1 MSMAIIGGVAAV
13 GTAAAAGYGAYQNK
27 KNAEKMTDA
36 SKPNYRRDINQFVGG
51 IKDSMPRVL
60 GIENRYRDDFTGLN
74 LEDVRNFMLGSGGER
89 GVLDLNN
96 LFTKRAN
103 NQLTRARGLD
113 LRDMRGQAGLTRGI
127 MDNLSPESAKMVDL
141 AYQDAIEAQRNAKGL
156 TGQEARSARQ
166 FALEGSQMQGREGD
180 NSAIATM
187 ALNRDNIL
195 TQKRAEAAAATQ
207 NAYGMANSFYTMPGL
222 QALFQTPQSYA
233 AGQQMMNLG
242 LGAIGSAKP
251 QMVDIGAGLN
261 LGAANRQNLTGMAA
275 ANAQASAAQN
285 AAIMN
290 AFGGIAGAAFENYK
304 P

>member
-1 MSMAIIGGVAAV
+1 MSWAAV
-13 GTAAAAGYGAYQNK
+13 AIGAGTAIAGGASAYMNSKNK
-27 KNAEKMTDA
+27 PDEGSSA
-36 SKPNYRRDINQFVGG
+36 PNYRRDINQFVGG

-127 MDNLSPESAKMVDL
+127 MDKLSPESAKMVDL
-141 AYQDAIEAQRNAKGL
+141 AYQDAIQAQRNAKGL

-180 NSAIATM
+180 NSAIASM

-195 TQKRAEAAAATQ
+195 TQKRAEASAATQ

-222 QALFQTPQSYA
+222 QALSQTPQSYT

-261 LGAANRQNLTGMAA
+261 LGAANRQNLVGMAA
-275 ANAQASAAQN
+275 ANAQSSAAQN
-285 AAIMN
+285 AALMGM
-290 AFGGIAGAAFENYK
+290 FGNIAGGYLSNR
-304 P
+304 